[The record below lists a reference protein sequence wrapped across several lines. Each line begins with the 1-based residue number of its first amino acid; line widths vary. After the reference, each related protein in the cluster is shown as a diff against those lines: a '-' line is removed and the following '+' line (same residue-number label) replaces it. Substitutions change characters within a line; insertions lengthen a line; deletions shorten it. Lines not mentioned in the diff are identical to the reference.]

1 MYSDII
7 ICVFDVLINQLFYK
21 SFFFVVIVF
30 YGYKNKDVFR
40 VIGFY
45 VGMIG
50 NDDFNN
56 LLIMLG
62 YQYKIVEGR
71 FEFYSIFYC
80 FLDIVIFIMFFL
92 FYKEVDYLIFFYWV
106 YI

>member
-7 ICVFDVLINQLFYK
+7 VSIFYVLINQLFYK
-21 SFFFVVIVF
+21 SFLFLVIGF
-30 YGYKNKDVFR
+30 NGYKNKNIFGI
-40 VIGFY
+40 IGFY
-45 VGMIG
+45 VGVISNNG
-50 NDDFNN
+50 FDDLFVV
-56 LLIMLG
+56 LG
-62 YQYKIVEGR
+62 YQYKIIKGR

-92 FYKEVDYLIFFYWV
+92 FCKELDYLVFFYWV